1 MAKTPTTTTKTT
13 AAPKKAATAE
23 KKPKAPAA
31 PKVAAPKKVAAKKT
45 AHQLPDQDLI
55 NKMVAEAAYFIAEK
69 RQFAPGYDQSD
80 WQEAKAQIL
89 AQLKNASPPKK

>member
-13 AAPKKAATAE
+13 AAPKKAATTE
-23 KKPKAPAA
+23 KKVKAP
-31 PKVAAPKKVAAKKT
+31 AAPKKVAAKKT
-45 AHQLPDQDLI
+45 THQLPDQDLI

-69 RQFAPGYDQSD
+69 RQFAPGYEQAD